1 LVEADGIPEGCLL
14 SVRAG
19 ATRRQAAIE
28 IDKPCQ
34 LSFPKNIAHGSPLK
48 VDLLAVLGSCSI
60 ETKALCDTYS
70 CDVKSNYGGS
80 DMQIKLRVKEDMDA
94 VYNAHAK
101 NLRSSSCP
109 PNNPESM
116 DENFPNSSYIL
127 NVQSPA
133 VVGAHAYLDSH
144 GLLTWLHDVL
154 QILIRDRPDDPWSYI
169 DRSTYKAKSLSLNA
183 SAKKTSSVDTVSH
196 AGVIAGDVVSSTVI
210 LRPATPVSAA
220 ENIMQQE
227 PACDQFVNQEWQ
239 SKASSGTRCSPQN
252 QAVYVPLQH
261 LEKVPDEKPAVSMGA
276 DCLHDEASTAGNNTC
291 VDDNGKGN
299 ARTAALHSDV
309 EKRADFKLSNVA
321 ADLSEIRDSSSRLQ
335 WNHKAS
341 VGTWCHYRPLH
352 IDGRDSVSFEAVG
365 LSTSCALVSTQMP
378 KTTTSRVALAESA
391 RTPKTYSTL
400 EDRSC
405 HVQGN
410 PWQNRPSV
418 ATWCRSLRIRSTSV
432 PATTRLDSISRERED
447 VADDLAKN
455 GCLHSS
461 RGGQRNQIDAPAR
474 SSSVPAAHRLTTA
487 NSTSLPSIS
496 MLRDTIQG
504 AVQGV
509 FGTEVKSAVDEL
521 KAELEKQDL
530 KTAALQ
536 DQMADLQK
544 VFAHLQDT
552 RLPPLNGNNAK
563 PALVGAFAVDPSKL
577 DRQSLLD
584 GKGQLLNSKYQS
596 QNERLRRENA
606 RLKRL
611 RDTRDAGHKLRSE
624 NEQLRSQLGKL
635 RTVKYSEPSHNH
647 RY

>member
-1 LVEADGIPEGCLL
+1 
-14 SVRAG
+14 
-19 ATRRQAAIE
+19 
-28 IDKPCQ
+28 
-34 LSFPKNIAHGSPLK
+34 
-48 VDLLAVLGSCSI
+48 
-60 ETKALCDTYS
+60 
-70 CDVKSNYGGS
+70 
-80 DMQIKLRVKEDMDA
+80 MQIKLRVQEDLDA
-94 VYNAHAK
+94 IYNTHAK

-109 PNNPESM
+109 PSNPQSM
-116 DENFPNSSYIL
+116 DDNLPNSSYIL

-169 DRSTYKAKSLSLNA
+169 DRSTYKAKSLPLNA
-183 SAKKTSSVDTVSH
+183 SAKQTSSADTVSH

-210 LRPATPVSAA
+210 IRPVTPVTAA
-220 ENIMQQE
+220 ESTMQQ
-227 PACDQFVNQEWQ
+227 
-239 SKASSGTRCSPQN
+239 ASSGTWCSPRS
-252 QAVYVPLQH
+252 QAVHVPLQH
-261 LEKVPDEKPAVSMGA
+261 LEKVPDELPAFSIGA
-276 DCLHDEASTAGNNTC
+276 GCLHDKASIAENNTC
-291 VDDNGKGN
+291 VDDSGKGN
-299 ARTAALHSDV
+299 ARIAALHSDV
-309 EKRADFKLSNVA
+309 EKRADFKMSNVA

-352 IDGRDSVSFEAVG
+352 SDGRDSVSEAVG

-378 KTTTSRVALAESA
+378 TTTTSRVAGAESA
-391 RTPKTYSTL
+391 RTPKIYSTL

-418 ATWCRSLRIRSTSV
+418 ATWCRSLRTRSTSV
-432 PATTRLDSISRERED
+432 PATTRLNSVSRERGD
-447 VADDLAKN
+447 VADDLAKK

-461 RGGQRNQIDAPAR
+461 SGGQTNQMDAPAR
-474 SSSVPAAHRLTTA
+474 SISVPAAHRMTSA
-487 NSTSLPSIS
+487 NSTSLPSIP

-509 FGTEVKSAVDEL
+509 VGTEVKSAVDEL

-536 DQMADLQK
+536 DQMAGLQK
-544 VFAHLQDT
+544 VFANLQDT
-552 RLPPLNGNNAK
+552 RLPPLSGSNAK
-563 PALVGAFAVDPSKL
+563 PALVGALAVDPSKL

-635 RTVKYSEPSHNH
+635 RTVKYSEPSHSH